1 MSGSHE
7 IKLLTH
13 LEGKIHMAWGP
24 EVHTLVQKER
34 PKESGKILKNEVLVI
49 SKNGWQY
56 SA

>member
-34 PKESGKILKNEVLVI
+34 PKESGKILKTEVLVI